1 MTENCDEL
9 NSASVVPKCIT
20 LEKRRRGKNNK
31 AKHCKRVGQ
40 DGYMSGR
47 GFDDRRDMGDA
58 E

>member
-20 LEKRRRGKNNK
+20 LEKRRRWGGNK

-47 GFDDRRDMGDA
+47 GSDDRRDLGEA